1 MNHTWTLI
9 HRTGHASALNDCAQG
24 LLWATCLRQIKILP
38 EGAKV
43 ESLPTD
49 VVFRGEK
56 AYQFLLEVI
65 CGLHS
70 PLAGET
76 EVLGQFK
83 DFVANVDYQAKPE
96 LRFFREISTQLFLDA
111 KKVRTKYLK
120 GLGSQSYGSLAR
132 RWLATEENIHVL
144 GAGRLVQDILPWLV
158 KSKVRVSLYVRSP
171 EKVIAADWFKSFLGK
186 VDVYDFSLKQPE
198 QGGVIVCAPLSAEQ
212 IKNWMGAARI
222 SRILDLRGES
232 ELDPITGPAIVQ
244 GLQQAFQKIES
255 NRDRVSDLSKK
266 ALEEIRELAA
276 QVSQSQKVRP
286 FGWDDLC
293 A

>member
-1 MNHTWTLI
+1 M
-9 HRTGHASALNDCAQG
+9 HRTGHASRLEESANS

-38 EGAKV
+38 EGAKADA
-43 ESLPTD
+43 LPTD
-49 VVFRGEK
+49 VLYSGEK

-76 EVLGQFK
+76 EVFGQFK
-83 DFVANVDYQAKPE
+83 DFVASIDYAANPE
-96 LRFFREISTQLFLDA
+96 LRFFRDIAAQLFLDA

-171 EKVIAADWFKSFLGK
+171 EKVILSDWFKSFLGK
-186 VDVYDFSLKQPE
+186 VDVYDYATKQPE
-198 QGGVIVCAPLSAEQ
+198 QGGVIVCAPLRAEDIEQ
-212 IKNWMGAARI
+212 WMGSASI
-222 SRILDLRGES
+222 TRILDLRGES
-232 ELDPITGPAIVQ
+232 ELNPIQGPAIVQ
-244 GLQQAFQKIES
+244 GLQQAFKKIEA
-255 NRDRVSDLSKK
+255 NKDRVSELSKK

-276 QVSQSQKVRP
+276 QINESQKVRP